1 MGDVSFEA
9 VGKKFKQVVLK
20 NKMSAFS
27 FSKVD
32 KFRQSQE
39 TDRVDLID
47 IKFPSEMAKPKVA
60 TQEKELL
67 IFVVDDDPTFMQILN
82 THFSKLTLKNDKGD
96 AFQFKVK
103 NYATGR
109 SCIGELDRKPDLIFL
124 NYYINKGMPNA
135 LTGKD
140 TLNKI
145 IEINPNQ
152 KVLILDDL
160 NVKLRGA
167 FVENGLRDYIIKDIS
182 ALEELNSAI
191 LDIINREN

>member
-1 MGDVSFEA
+1 
-9 VGKKFKQVVLK
+9 
-20 NKMSAFS
+20 MSAFS

-39 TDRVDLID
+39 IKREDLID
-47 IKFPSEMAKPKVA
+47 IKFPSELAKPKAAVK
-60 TQEKELL
+60 ESELL

-82 THFSKLTLKNDKGD
+82 THFSKLVLKNEKGD
-96 AFQFKVK
+96 SFQFKVK

-167 FVENGLRDYIIKDIS
+167 FVENGLRDYIINDIS
-182 ALEELNSAI
+182 ALEELNSTI
-191 LDIINREN
+191 LDIINRDY

>member
-1 MGDVSFEA
+1 
-9 VGKKFKQVVLK
+9 
-20 NKMSAFS
+20 MSAFS

-39 TDRVDLID
+39 TDREDLID
-47 IKFPSEMAKPKVA
+47 IKFPSELAEPKVA
-60 TQEKELL
+60 IKEKELL
-67 IFVVDDDPTFMQILN
+67 IFIVDDDPSFMQILN
-82 THFSKLTLKNDKGD
+82 THFSKLILNNDRGD
-96 AFQFKVK
+96 AFTFKVK

-124 NYYINKGMPNA
+124 NYYINKGIPNA

-145 IEINPNQ
+145 IEINANQ

-167 FVENGLRDYIIKDIS
+167 FVENGLRDYIINDTS
-182 ALEELNSAI
+182 ALEELNSTI
-191 LDIINREN
+191 LDIINRDY